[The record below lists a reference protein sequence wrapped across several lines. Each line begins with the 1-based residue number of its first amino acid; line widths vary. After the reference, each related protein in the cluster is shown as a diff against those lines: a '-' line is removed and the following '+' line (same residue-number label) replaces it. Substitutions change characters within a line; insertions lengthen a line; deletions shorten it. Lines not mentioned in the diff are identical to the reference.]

1 MQYQMLSKVYYQNRN
16 KYEEEVRLRKTSDAS
31 VDLAF
36 QVHGDDAFYM
46 VVPELLKQQ
55 GKIYKE
61 YLEFINVFR
70 QLPAVAQKCYCR
82 KCLIDEIVLTNDL
95 EGVHSSRRDVLDVLQ
110 TESKQKTDSRFEG
123 LVRKYCLLI
132 EEAPDAE
139 ISLDNLQDIRNLYDE
154 IVRPEIKP
162 ANHPDGLYFRTGPV
176 SVCTITDKV
185 KHQGVS
191 GEENINEHMRRML
204 AILKEDQ
211 HADIS
216 KIAIAHYM
224 FGYIHPFYDGNGRL
238 SRFISSYLLAKTF
251 DPIVAYRL
259 SYTIKQNK
267 SLYYDAFDYV
277 NDRHSG
283 GDVTPFILVFSELV
297 CKSIESLTERVTSGS
312 EQLAY
317 YRDLIEDL
325 RNKDLQKLL
334 YYFIQN
340 ALFSPDPFTIRELVQ
355 ISDKSDP
362 TVRKNINILKE
373 QGIPI
378 QVTKHGYMN
387 EYQLNLDALPDAL
400 EHCDL

>member
-1 MQYQMLSKVYYQNRN
+1 MQYQMLPKVYYQNRSH
-16 KYEEEVRLRKTSDAS
+16 YEEEVRLRKTSDAS

-46 VVPELLKQQ
+46 VVPELLRQQ

-61 YLEFINVFR
+61 YLEFINVFQR
-70 QLPAVAQKCYCR
+70 LPAVAQECYCR

-110 TESKQKTDSRFEG
+110 TESKEKTDSRFDG
-123 LVRKYCLLI
+123 LVRKYCMLI
-132 EEAPDAE
+132 EDARNAE
-139 ISLDNLQDIRNLYDE
+139 ISLDSLQDIRDLYDE
-154 IVRPEIKP
+154 IVLPEIKP
-162 ANHPDGLYFRTGPV
+162 TDHPDGLYFRTGSV
-176 SVCTITDKV
+176 SVCTVTDKV
-185 KHQGVS
+185 KHQGIS

-204 AILKEDQ
+204 AILKEEQ

-224 FGYIHPFYDGNGRL
+224 FGYVHPFYDGNGRL

-251 DPIVAYRL
+251 NPIVAYRL

-277 NDRHSG
+277 NDRHSS

-317 YRDLIEDL
+317 YWNLIKGL
-325 RNKDLQKLL
+325 RNKELQKLL

-355 ISDKSDP
+355 ISEKSDP
-362 TVRKNINILKE
+362 TVRKNINTLKE
-373 QGIPI
+373 HGIPI
-378 QVTKHGYMN
+378 IVTKHGYMY
-387 EYQLNLDALPDAL
+387 EYQLELDTLPEVLENCNL
-400 EHCDL
+400 